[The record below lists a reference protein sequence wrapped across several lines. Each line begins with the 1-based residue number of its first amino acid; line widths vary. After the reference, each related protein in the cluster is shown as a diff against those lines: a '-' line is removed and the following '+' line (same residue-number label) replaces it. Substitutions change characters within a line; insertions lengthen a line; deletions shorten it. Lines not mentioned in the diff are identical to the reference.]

1 VCQDYQDIENEEQ
14 LQEALEYADE
24 IISVPRAH
32 VRVTLR
38 QVNDGV
44 TLFHE
49 GRALTKCY
57 LTRPGMRAARFMAEA
72 LGVEVP
78 PLGELVEAR
87 VSTGVL
93 WRAVSISCLDLG
105 KQESYL
111 ILERLLE
118 EARMQ
123 RGSGS
128 DNV

>member
-1 VCQDYQDIENEEQ
+1 MSVSRKR
-14 LQEALEYADE
+14 ALDYADS

-38 QVNDGV
+38 QVQSGV
-44 TLFHE
+44 TLLHK
-49 GRALTKCY
+49 GRALTRCY
-57 LTRPGMRAARFMAEA
+57 INRSGMRAARFMAQA
-72 LGVEVP
+72 LGVGLP
-78 PLGELVEAR
+78 PLGGSVEAS

-93 WRAVSISCLDLG
+93 WRAVSISCLDFR
-105 KQESYL
+105 KPESIP

-118 EARMQ
+118 EAQMQ